1 MIGLSH
7 VQRFQWDMGN
17 GRKSEDKHGVAQSE
31 AKQVFFNEP
40 LVLAADERHSDSE
53 SRYHALGQTDDDRL
67 LHVTFTLRDQERS
80 IRVISAREMS
90 RKERTRY
97 EQET

>member
-17 GRKSEDKHGVAQSE
+17 GRKSEDKHGVAQNE
-31 AKQVFFNEP
+31 AEQVFFNEP
-40 LVLAADERHSDSE
+40 LVLAVDERHSDSE
-53 SRYHALGQTDDDRL
+53 WRFHALGQTDDDRL
-67 LHVTFTLRDQERS
+67 LHATFTLRDQRRS
-80 IRVISAREMS
+80 IRVISAREMN

-97 EQET
+97 EQEA